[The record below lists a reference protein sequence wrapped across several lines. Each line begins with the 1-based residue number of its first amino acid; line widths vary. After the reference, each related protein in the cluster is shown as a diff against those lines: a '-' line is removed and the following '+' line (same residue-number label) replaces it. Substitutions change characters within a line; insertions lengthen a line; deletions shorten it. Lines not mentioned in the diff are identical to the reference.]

1 MDKRKVIID
10 CDPGID
16 DALAII
22 LALKSKEIEVIGI
35 TTVSGNVES
44 LQGAKNALKVLK
56 LLGRLDIPVYLGE
69 SKPIKRELVT
79 AQDTHGEDGLGET
92 FLEEVSSEYIRE
104 NGVDFILN
112 TLKNQ
117 ENVSIIAL
125 GPLTNL
131 CRAIEKD
138 SETFHRV
145 KEIVSMGG
153 AYKSHG
159 NCSPVAEF
167 NYWVDP
173 HGARLCRAIEKDSET
188 FHRVK
193 EIVSMGGAYKSHGN
207 CSPVAEFNYWVDPH
221 GAREFLKKFN
231 GEFTMVGLDVTR
243 EIVLTPNLREMI
255 HQFKDE
261 IGDFIYDITR
271 FYVDFHWEQ
280 ERTLGCVINDPL
292 AVEYFINRE
301 LCNGFK
307 AYVDIACEDISMGQS
322 VVDVADF
329 YKKRKN
335 VFVLDKVNS
344 KEFMISFLN
353 KIFPSHKED
362 IKNVLN
368 NPKYGI

>member
-112 TLKNQ
+112 TLKNE

-138 SETFHRV
+138 SE
-145 KEIVSMGG
+145 S
-153 AYKSHG
+153 
-159 NCSPVAEF
+159 
-167 NYWVDP
+167 
-173 HGARLCRAIEKDSET
+173 

-292 AVEYFINRE
+292 AVEYFINKE
-301 LCNGFK
+301 ICEGFK
-307 AYVDIACEDISMGQS
+307 AYVDIDCEDISMGQS

-344 KEFMISFLN
+344 KEFMVSFLN

-362 IKNVLN
+362 IENILN

>member
-1 MDKRKVIID
+1 M
-10 CDPGID
+10 
-16 DALAII
+16 
-22 LALKSKEIEVIGI
+22 
-35 TTVSGNVES
+35 
-44 LQGAKNALKVLK
+44 
-56 LLGRLDIPVYLGE
+56 DIPVYLGE
-69 SKPIKRELVT
+69 GKPVKRELVT

-112 TLKNQ
+112 TLKDQ

-125 GPLTNL
+125 GPLTN
-131 CRAIEKD
+131 
-138 SETFHRV
+138 
-145 KEIVSMGG
+145 
-153 AYKSHG
+153 
-159 NCSPVAEF
+159 
-167 NYWVDP
+167 
-173 HGARLCRAIEKDSET
+173 LCRAIEKDSET

-301 LCNGFK
+301 LCEGFK

-344 KEFMISFLN
+344 KEFMVSFLN
-353 KIFPSHKED
+353 KIFPRHKED

>member
-16 DALAII
+16 DSLAII

-69 SKPIKRELVT
+69 GKPVKRELVT

-92 FLEEVSSEYIRE
+92 FLEEVSGEYIRE

-112 TLKNQ
+112 TLKNH

-138 SETFHRV
+138 SE
-145 KEIVSMGG
+145 S
-153 AYKSHG
+153 
-159 NCSPVAEF
+159 
-167 NYWVDP
+167 
-173 HGARLCRAIEKDSET
+173 

-301 LCNGFK
+301 LCEGFK

-344 KEFMISFLN
+344 KEFMVSFLN
-353 KIFPSHKED
+353 KIFPIHKED

>member
-22 LALKSKEIEVIGI
+22 LALKSKEIEVVGI

-104 NGVDFILN
+104 NSVDFILN
-112 TLKNQ
+112 TLKNH

-125 GPLTNL
+125 GPLTN
-131 CRAIEKD
+131 
-138 SETFHRV
+138 
-145 KEIVSMGG
+145 
-153 AYKSHG
+153 
-159 NCSPVAEF
+159 
-167 NYWVDP
+167 
-173 HGARLCRAIEKDSET
+173 LCRAIEKDSET

-301 LCNGFK
+301 LCEGFK

-344 KEFMISFLN
+344 KEFMVSFLN
-353 KIFPSHKED
+353 KIFPIHKED

>member
-56 LLGRLDIPVYLGE
+56 LLDRLDIPVYLGE
-69 SKPIKRELVT
+69 SKPVKRELVT

-112 TLKNQ
+112 TLKND

-131 CRAIEKD
+131 CRAIERD
-138 SETFHRV
+138 SE
-145 KEIVSMGG
+145 S
-153 AYKSHG
+153 
-159 NCSPVAEF
+159 
-167 NYWVDP
+167 
-173 HGARLCRAIEKDSET
+173 

-301 LCNGFK
+301 LCDGFK

-344 KEFMISFLN
+344 KEFMLSFLN
-353 KIFPSHKED
+353 KIFQSHKED

>member
-1 MDKRKVIID
+1 MDKRKLIID

-69 SKPIKRELVT
+69 SKPVKRELVT

-112 TLKNQ
+112 TLKND

-138 SETFHRV
+138 SETFHKV

-173 HGARLCRAIEKDSET
+173 HGAK
-188 FHRVK
+188 
-193 EIVSMGGAYKSHGN
+193 
-207 CSPVAEFNYWVDPH
+207 
-221 GAREFLKKFN
+221 EFLKNFN

-301 LCNGFK
+301 LCQGFK

-344 KEFMISFLN
+344 KEFMVSFLN

>member
-22 LALKSKEIEVIGI
+22 LALKSKEIEVVGI

-69 SKPIKRELVT
+69 GKPIKRELVT

-112 TLKNQ
+112 TLKNH

-125 GPLTNL
+125 GPLTN
-131 CRAIEKD
+131 
-138 SETFHRV
+138 
-145 KEIVSMGG
+145 
-153 AYKSHG
+153 
-159 NCSPVAEF
+159 
-167 NYWVDP
+167 
-173 HGARLCRAIEKDSET
+173 LCRAIEKDSET

-301 LCNGFK
+301 LCDGFK

-344 KEFMISFLN
+344 KEFMVSFLN

>member
-22 LALKSKEIEVIGI
+22 LALKSKEIEVVGI
-35 TTVSGNVES
+35 TTVSGNIES

-69 SKPIKRELVT
+69 GKPVKRELVT

-112 TLKNQ
+112 TLKNH

-138 SETFHRV
+138 SE
-145 KEIVSMGG
+145 S
-153 AYKSHG
+153 
-159 NCSPVAEF
+159 
-167 NYWVDP
+167 
-173 HGARLCRAIEKDSET
+173 

-301 LCNGFK
+301 LCEGFK

-344 KEFMISFLN
+344 KEFMLSFLN
-353 KIFPSHKED
+353 KIFQSHKED

>member
-1 MDKRKVIID
+1 MDKKKVIID

-69 SKPIKRELVT
+69 SKPVKRELVT

-92 FLEEVSSEYIRE
+92 FLEEVSSEYIKE
-104 NGVDFILN
+104 DAVQFILD
-112 TLKNQ
+112 TLKND

-138 SETFHRV
+138 SETFHKV

-173 HGARLCRAIEKDSET
+173 HGAK
-188 FHRVK
+188 
-193 EIVSMGGAYKSHGN
+193 
-207 CSPVAEFNYWVDPH
+207 
-221 GAREFLKKFN
+221 EFLKNFN

-301 LCNGFK
+301 LCQGFK

-322 VVDVADF
+322 VVDIADF

-353 KIFPSHKED
+353 KIFPNHKED
-362 IKNVLN
+362 IKNILN

>member
-1 MDKRKVIID
+1 MDKRKVIVD

-22 LALKSKEIEVIGI
+22 LALKSKEIEVVGI

-173 HGARLCRAIEKDSET
+173 HGAR
-188 FHRVK
+188 
-193 EIVSMGGAYKSHGN
+193 
-207 CSPVAEFNYWVDPH
+207 
-221 GAREFLKKFN
+221 EFLKKFN

-301 LCNGFK
+301 LCEGFK

-344 KEFMISFLN
+344 KEFMVSFLN
-353 KIFPSHKED
+353 KIFPIHKED

>member
-1 MDKRKVIID
+1 MEKRKVIID

-22 LALKSKEIEVIGI
+22 LALKSKEIEVVGI
-35 TTVSGNVES
+35 TTVSGNVKN

-69 SKPIKRELVT
+69 SSPVKRRLVT
-79 AQDTHGEDGLGET
+79 AEDTHGKDGLGET
-92 FLEEVSSEYIRE
+92 FLEDVPSEYIKE
-104 NGVDFILN
+104 DAVQFILD
-112 TLKNQ
+112 TLKND

-131 CRAIEKD
+131 FRAIEKD
-138 SETFHRV
+138 SEVFHKV
-145 KEIVSMGG
+145 SEIVSMGG

-159 NCSPVAEF
+159 NCSQ
-167 NYWVDP
+167 
-173 HGARLCRAIEKDSET
+173 
-188 FHRVK
+188 
-193 EIVSMGGAYKSHGN
+193 
-207 CSPVAEFNYWVDPH
+207 VAEFNYWVDPH
-221 GAREFLKKFN
+221 GAREFLKNFN
-231 GEFTMVGLDVTR
+231 GRFTMVCLDVTR

-271 FYVDFHWEQ
+271 FYVDFHWRQ

-292 AVEYFINRE
+292 AVEYFINRD
-301 LCNGFK
+301 LCHGFE

-322 VVDVADF
+322 VVDALDF
-329 YKKRKN
+329 CKRRKN
-335 VFVLDKVNS
+335 VFVLDKVDS
-344 KEFMISFLN
+344 KEFMFSFLN

-362 IKNVLN
+362 IENILN
-368 NPKYGI
+368 NLKYGV

>member
-173 HGARLCRAIEKDSET
+173 HGAR
-188 FHRVK
+188 
-193 EIVSMGGAYKSHGN
+193 
-207 CSPVAEFNYWVDPH
+207 
-221 GAREFLKKFN
+221 EFLKKFN

-301 LCNGFK
+301 LCEGFK

-344 KEFMISFLN
+344 KEFMVSFLN
-353 KIFPSHKED
+353 KIFPIHKED

>member
-22 LALKSKEIEVIGI
+22 LALKSKEIEIVGI

-69 SKPIKRELVT
+69 GKPIKRELVT

-131 CRAIEKD
+131 
-138 SETFHRV
+138 
-145 KEIVSMGG
+145 
-153 AYKSHG
+153 Y
-159 NCSPVAEF
+159 
-167 NYWVDP
+167 
-173 HGARLCRAIEKDSET
+173 RAIEKDSET

-301 LCNGFK
+301 LCEGFK

-329 YKKRKN
+329 YKRKKN

-344 KEFMISFLN
+344 KEFMVSFLN

>member
-69 SKPIKRELVT
+69 SKPIKRKLVT

-125 GPLTNL
+125 GPLTN
-131 CRAIEKD
+131 
-138 SETFHRV
+138 
-145 KEIVSMGG
+145 
-153 AYKSHG
+153 
-159 NCSPVAEF
+159 
-167 NYWVDP
+167 
-173 HGARLCRAIEKDSET
+173 LCRAIEKDSET

-301 LCNGFK
+301 LCEGFK

-329 YKKRKN
+329 YKRRKN
-335 VFVLDKVNS
+335 MFVLDKVNS
-344 KEFMISFLN
+344 KEFMVSFLN

>member
-69 SKPIKRELVT
+69 SKPVKRELVT

-112 TLKNQ
+112 TLKNH

-125 GPLTNL
+125 GPLTN
-131 CRAIEKD
+131 
-138 SETFHRV
+138 
-145 KEIVSMGG
+145 
-153 AYKSHG
+153 
-159 NCSPVAEF
+159 
-167 NYWVDP
+167 
-173 HGARLCRAIEKDSET
+173 LCRAIEKDSET

-301 LCNGFK
+301 LCDGFK

-344 KEFMISFLN
+344 KEFMVSFLN

>member
-92 FLEEVSSEYIRE
+92 FLDEVSSEYIRE

-112 TLKNQ
+112 TLKNE

-131 CRAIEKD
+131 
-138 SETFHRV
+138 
-145 KEIVSMGG
+145 
-153 AYKSHG
+153 Y
-159 NCSPVAEF
+159 
-167 NYWVDP
+167 
-173 HGARLCRAIEKDSET
+173 RAIEKDSET

-301 LCNGFK
+301 ICEGFK

-344 KEFMISFLN
+344 KEFMVSFLN

-362 IKNVLN
+362 IENILN
-368 NPKYGI
+368 NPKYGL

>member
-69 SKPIKRELVT
+69 GKPVKRELVT

-112 TLKNQ
+112 TLKNH

-138 SETFHRV
+138 SE
-145 KEIVSMGG
+145 S
-153 AYKSHG
+153 
-159 NCSPVAEF
+159 
-167 NYWVDP
+167 
-173 HGARLCRAIEKDSET
+173 

-301 LCNGFK
+301 LCEGFK

-344 KEFMISFLN
+344 KEFMVSFLN
-353 KIFPSHKED
+353 KIFPIHKED

>member
-22 LALKSKEIEVIGI
+22 LALKSKEIEVVGI

-44 LQGAKNALKVLK
+44 VQGAKNALKALK

-69 SKPIKRELVT
+69 SKPVKRELVT

-131 CRAIEKD
+131 
-138 SETFHRV
+138 
-145 KEIVSMGG
+145 
-153 AYKSHG
+153 Y
-159 NCSPVAEF
+159 
-167 NYWVDP
+167 
-173 HGARLCRAIEKDSET
+173 RAIEKDSET

-243 EIVLTPNLREMI
+243 KIVLTPNLREMI
-255 HQFKDE
+255 HQFNDE

-301 LCNGFK
+301 LCEGFK

-344 KEFMISFLN
+344 KEFIISFLN

>member
-138 SETFHRV
+138 SE
-145 KEIVSMGG
+145 S
-153 AYKSHG
+153 
-159 NCSPVAEF
+159 
-167 NYWVDP
+167 
-173 HGARLCRAIEKDSET
+173 

-301 LCNGFK
+301 LCEGFK

-329 YKKRKN
+329 YKRRKN

-344 KEFMISFLN
+344 KEFMVSFLN

>member
-69 SKPIKRELVT
+69 SKPVKRELVT

-125 GPLTNL
+125 GPLTN
-131 CRAIEKD
+131 
-138 SETFHRV
+138 
-145 KEIVSMGG
+145 
-153 AYKSHG
+153 
-159 NCSPVAEF
+159 
-167 NYWVDP
+167 
-173 HGARLCRAIEKDSET
+173 LCRAIEKDSET

-307 AYVDIACEDISMGQS
+307 AYVDIACEDISIGQS

>member
-173 HGARLCRAIEKDSET
+173 HGAR
-188 FHRVK
+188 
-193 EIVSMGGAYKSHGN
+193 
-207 CSPVAEFNYWVDPH
+207 
-221 GAREFLKKFN
+221 EFLKKFN

-301 LCNGFK
+301 LCEGFK

-344 KEFMISFLN
+344 KEFIISFLN

>member
-69 SKPIKRELVT
+69 SKPVKRELVT

-92 FLEEVSSEYIRE
+92 FLEEISSEYIRE
-104 NGVDFILN
+104 DAVNFILD
-112 TLKNQ
+112 TLKN
-117 ENVSIIAL
+117 EDNVSIIAL

-131 CRAIEKD
+131 FRAINMD

-173 HGARLCRAIEKDSET
+173 HGASQ
-188 FHRVK
+188 
-193 EIVSMGGAYKSHGN
+193 
-207 CSPVAEFNYWVDPH
+207 
-221 GAREFLKKFN
+221 FLKKFN
-231 GEFTMVGLDVTR
+231 GEFTMVCLDVTR

-292 AVEYFINRE
+292 AVEYFINRD
-301 LCNGFK
+301 LCQGFK

-322 VVDVADF
+322 IVDVADF
-329 YKKRKN
+329 YRKRKN
-335 VFVLDKVNS
+335 VFVLDKVDS

-353 KIFPSHKED
+353 KIFPSHTDD
-362 IKNVLN
+362 IKNVLD
-368 NPKYGI
+368 NPKYGVK

>member
-22 LALKSKEIEVIGI
+22 LALKSKEIEIVGI

-69 SKPIKRELVT
+69 GKPVKRELVT

-112 TLKNQ
+112 TLKNH

-138 SETFHRV
+138 SE
-145 KEIVSMGG
+145 S
-153 AYKSHG
+153 
-159 NCSPVAEF
+159 
-167 NYWVDP
+167 
-173 HGARLCRAIEKDSET
+173 

-301 LCNGFK
+301 LCEGFK

-344 KEFMISFLN
+344 KEFMVSFLN
-353 KIFPSHKED
+353 KIFPIHKED

>member
-1 MDKRKVIID
+1 MDKRKVIVD

-22 LALKSKEIEVIGI
+22 LALKSKEIEVVGI

-44 LQGAKNALKVLK
+44 LQGAKNALKMLK

-92 FLEEVSSEYIRE
+92 FLDEVSSEYIRE

-112 TLKNQ
+112 TLKND

-138 SETFHRV
+138 SE
-145 KEIVSMGG
+145 S
-153 AYKSHG
+153 
-159 NCSPVAEF
+159 
-167 NYWVDP
+167 
-173 HGARLCRAIEKDSET
+173 

-301 LCNGFK
+301 LCEGFK
-307 AYVDIACEDISMGQS
+307 AYMDIACEDISMGQS

-344 KEFMISFLN
+344 KEFMVSFLN

-362 IKNVLN
+362 IENILN

>member
-69 SKPIKRELVT
+69 SKPVKRELVT

-112 TLKNQ
+112 TLKNE

-173 HGARLCRAIEKDSET
+173 HGAR
-188 FHRVK
+188 
-193 EIVSMGGAYKSHGN
+193 
-207 CSPVAEFNYWVDPH
+207 
-221 GAREFLKKFN
+221 EFLKRFN

-301 LCNGFK
+301 LCDGFK
-307 AYVDIACEDISMGQS
+307 AYVDIACEDISRGQS

-329 YKKRKN
+329 YNRRKN

-344 KEFMISFLN
+344 KEFMLSFLN
-353 KIFPSHKED
+353 KIFPIHKED

>member
-22 LALKSKEIEVIGI
+22 LALKSKEIEVVGI

-44 LQGAKNALKVLK
+44 LQGAKNALKMLK

-92 FLEEVSSEYIRE
+92 FLDEVSSEYIRE

-112 TLKNQ
+112 TLKNE

-131 CRAIEKD
+131 
-138 SETFHRV
+138 
-145 KEIVSMGG
+145 
-153 AYKSHG
+153 Y
-159 NCSPVAEF
+159 
-167 NYWVDP
+167 
-173 HGARLCRAIEKDSET
+173 RAIEKDSET

-344 KEFMISFLN
+344 KEFMVSFLN

-362 IKNVLN
+362 IENILN

>member
-22 LALKSKEIEVIGI
+22 LALKSKEIEVVGI

-69 SKPIKRELVT
+69 SKPVKRELVT

-125 GPLTNL
+125 GPLTN
-131 CRAIEKD
+131 
-138 SETFHRV
+138 
-145 KEIVSMGG
+145 
-153 AYKSHG
+153 
-159 NCSPVAEF
+159 
-167 NYWVDP
+167 
-173 HGARLCRAIEKDSET
+173 LCRAIEKDSET

-301 LCNGFK
+301 LCEGFK

-329 YKKRKN
+329 YKRRKN

-344 KEFMISFLN
+344 KEFMLSFLN

>member
-22 LALKSKEIEVIGI
+22 LVLKSKEIEVIGI

-69 SKPIKRELVT
+69 GKPVKRELVT

-138 SETFHRV
+138 SETFNRV
-145 KEIVSMGG
+145 E
-153 AYKSHG
+153 
-159 NCSPVAEF
+159 
-167 NYWVDP
+167 
-173 HGARLCRAIEKDSET
+173 
-188 FHRVK
+188 

-255 HQFKDE
+255 HQFKEE

-301 LCNGFK
+301 LCDGFK

-344 KEFMISFLN
+344 KEFMVSFLN

>member
-69 SKPIKRELVT
+69 SKPVKRELVT

-125 GPLTNL
+125 GPLTN
-131 CRAIEKD
+131 
-138 SETFHRV
+138 
-145 KEIVSMGG
+145 
-153 AYKSHG
+153 
-159 NCSPVAEF
+159 
-167 NYWVDP
+167 
-173 HGARLCRAIEKDSET
+173 LCRAIEKDSET

-301 LCNGFK
+301 LCEGFK

-329 YKKRKN
+329 YKRRKN
-335 VFVLDKVNS
+335 MFVLDKVNS
-344 KEFMISFLN
+344 KEFMVSFLN

>member
-1 MDKRKVIID
+1 MYKRKVIID

-22 LALKSKEIEVIGI
+22 LALKSEEIEVIGI

-56 LLGRLDIPVYLGE
+56 LLDRLDIPVYLGE
-69 SKPIKRELVT
+69 STPIKRELVT

-92 FLEEVSSEYIRE
+92 FIPEVSEKYIRE
-104 NGVDFILN
+104 GAVDFILN
-112 TLKNQ
+112 TLKN
-117 ENVSIIAL
+117 EDDISIIAL

-131 CRAIEKD
+131 CRAINKD
-138 SETFHRV
+138 SEIFH
-145 KEIVSMGG
+145 K
-153 AYKSHG
+153 
-159 NCSPVAEF
+159 
-167 NYWVDP
+167 
-173 HGARLCRAIEKDSET
+173 
-188 FHRVK
+188 VK

-255 HQFKDE
+255 HQLKDE

-292 AVEYFINRE
+292 AVEYFINRN
-301 LCNGFK
+301 LCEGFK
-307 AYVDIACEDISMGQS
+307 AYVDIACEDIAMGQS
-322 VVDVADF
+322 LVDVADF

-335 VFVLDKVNS
+335 VFVLEKVNS
-344 KEFMISFLN
+344 KEFMLSFLS
-353 KIFPSHKED
+353 KIFPNHKND
-362 IKNVLN
+362 IKNILN
-368 NPKYGI
+368 NEKYYI

>member
-35 TTVSGNVES
+35 TTVSGNVKS

-112 TLKNQ
+112 TLKND

-138 SETFHRV
+138 SE
-145 KEIVSMGG
+145 S
-153 AYKSHG
+153 
-159 NCSPVAEF
+159 
-167 NYWVDP
+167 
-173 HGARLCRAIEKDSET
+173 

-301 LCNGFK
+301 LCEGFK

-344 KEFMISFLN
+344 KEFMLSFLN
-353 KIFPSHKED
+353 KIFQSHKED

>member
-16 DALAII
+16 DALSII
-22 LALKSKEIEVIGI
+22 LALESKEIEVIGI

-44 LQGAKNALKVLK
+44 VQGAKNALKVLK

-69 SKPIKRELVT
+69 SKPVKRELVT

-131 CRAIEKD
+131 
-138 SETFHRV
+138 
-145 KEIVSMGG
+145 
-153 AYKSHG
+153 Y
-159 NCSPVAEF
+159 
-167 NYWVDP
+167 
-173 HGARLCRAIEKDSET
+173 RAIEKDSET

-301 LCNGFK
+301 LCEGFK

-344 KEFMISFLN
+344 KEFMVSFLN

>member
-112 TLKNQ
+112 TLKNE

-138 SETFHRV
+138 SE
-145 KEIVSMGG
+145 S
-153 AYKSHG
+153 
-159 NCSPVAEF
+159 
-167 NYWVDP
+167 
-173 HGARLCRAIEKDSET
+173 

-329 YKKRKN
+329 YKRRKN

-344 KEFMISFLN
+344 KEFMLSFLN
-353 KIFPSHKED
+353 KIFQSHKED